1 MSCLVSNVS
10 LSQSP
15 LMNECWLPHFVLSAS
30 PDCTLSTACNS
41 EQAAA
46 HVLGYTPSTWDNLS
60 GLEQQPWSSIKSW
73 AALTAN
79 EKAAVEVLG
88 YTQVTWDNRGGSR
101 SQPASFYK
109 HWQELTACSDGEC
122 VLCEGGG
129 LVAVSGSWTVMFE

>member
-1 MSCLVSNVS
+1 M
-10 LSQSP
+10 
-15 LMNECWLPHFVLSAS
+15 
-30 PDCTLSTACNS
+30 
-41 EQAAA
+41 
-46 HVLGYTPSTWDNLS
+46 LGYTPSTWDNLS

-101 SQPASFYK
+101 LQPASFYK

-122 VLCEGGG
+122 VLCEGG
-129 LVAVSGSWTVMFE
+129 V